1 MMKNEKINQTF
12 VGLYQK
18 YSHYNKFESRFTII
32 ALMIA
37 LNV

>member
-1 MMKNEKINQTF
+1 MMKNEKNQTF

-18 YSHYNKFESRFTII
+18 YSHYNKFESQFTII

-37 LNV
+37 LKV